1 VETNSESV
9 TDVSDVIAGKA
20 KELETLSGPGFSQ
33 GFHGHALGA
42 ADESNHIASW
52 TDLEVGNL
60 SIVKESRTSNVMDD
74 GVLNFSQ
81 PWNDSEFQTMNST
94 LWQGADDWDEF
105 GFSGFFGIGHP
116 SGPKPSYT
124 NPDTITTGYLAGISM
139 YVCDPSFLASYTK
152 VPRRTLE
159 PARPMYKSTT
169 EDIYK
174 SEDHAKL

>member
-1 VETNSESV
+1 M

-105 GFSGFFGIGHP
+105 GFSGFFGIGNP

>member
-1 VETNSESV
+1 M

-60 SIVKESRTSNVMDD
+60 SIVESRTSNVMDD

-105 GFSGFFGIGHP
+105 DFSGFFDIGQPFLH
-116 SGPKPSYT
+116 
-124 NPDTITTGYLAGISM
+124 NPFYHCQTQQN
-139 YVCDPSFLASYTK
+139 
-152 VPRRTLE
+152 R
-159 PARPMYKSTT
+159 
-169 EDIYK
+169 
-174 SEDHAKL
+174 